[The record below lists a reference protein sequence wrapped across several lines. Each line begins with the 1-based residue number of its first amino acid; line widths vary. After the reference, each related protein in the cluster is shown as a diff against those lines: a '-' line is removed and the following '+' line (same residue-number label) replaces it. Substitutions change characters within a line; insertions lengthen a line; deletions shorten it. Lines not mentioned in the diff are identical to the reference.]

1 MLYNIFKNKL
11 LPQFE
16 TAFENISEK
25 YEPIYSSDPHNISC
39 FVNKSS
45 AIGCTYDW
53 TITKGKEVLK
63 IEGIQNLSKEHLLV
77 AGNYQCIASCH
88 FVNGGVY
95 AFRGTHFE
103 FVDDSNTIS
112 GWFAKF

>member
-1 MLYNIFKNKL
+1 MMSTS
-11 LPQFE
+11 
-16 TAFENISEK
+16 TAVRNISK
-25 YEPIYSSDPHNISC
+25 KSEPIYLSEPHSTSC

-95 AFRGTHFE
+95 PFRGTHFE
-103 FVDDSNTIS
+103 FIDDSNACNGLLRSSFVTVFILIA
-112 GWFAKF
+112 F